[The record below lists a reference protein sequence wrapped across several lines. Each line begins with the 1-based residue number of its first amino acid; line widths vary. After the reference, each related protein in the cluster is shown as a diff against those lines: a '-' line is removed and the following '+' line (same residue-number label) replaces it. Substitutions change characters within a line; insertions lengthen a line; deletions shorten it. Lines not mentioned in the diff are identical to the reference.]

1 MISRVRRRFTYAN
14 VLMTLAF
21 VFAMSGGAYAASKYV
36 ITSTKQI
43 SPKVLKSLVG
53 KTGPAG
59 VAGKEGAPGKEGVPG
74 KEGPAGKEGA
84 AGKEGKEG
92 PEGPKGE
99 TGSVGAKGETGAT
112 GPAGPAGKNGTGGGF
127 SKTLPSGETE
137 TGTWTSQIYTE
148 THRSFSPIS
157 FAIPLANPIGRNE
170 AYYVTLE
177 EQKKEN
183 GKEPPAECS
192 GSVEEPKASKGTL
205 CVYQGGT
212 YLETPTN
219 SIHVEGICPPSE
231 TFNTCGK
238 GGTGKAGAILTILFS
253 NAGINPAEEE
263 GYIQGSWAVTAP

>member
-84 AGKEGKEG
+84 AGKEGKKG
-92 PEGPKGE
+92 PEGPRGE
-99 TGSVGAKGETGAT
+99 PGSAGAKGETAAT

-137 TGTWTSQIYTE
+137 TGTWTSQRLSKE
-148 THRSFSPIS
+148 GAAFSAIS
-157 FAIPLANPIGRNE
+157 FPIQLANPIGRNE
-170 AYYVTLE
+170 AYYVT
-177 EQKKEN
+177 
-183 GKEPPAECS
+183 
-192 GSVEEPKASKGTL
+192 
-205 CVYQGGT
+205 
-212 YLETPTN
+212 
-219 SIHVEGICPPSE
+219 
-231 TFNTCGK
+231 
-238 GGTGKAGAILTILFS
+238 
-253 NAGINPAEEE
+253 
-263 GYIQGSWAVTAP
+263 